1 MTAPTSDADGVQ
13 MALPIGAKPK
23 VAWAPSSDDDTSLE
37 AAGQVSKSGRARII
51 LERVLDAIA
60 AEPATDQ
67 QLEQRLN
74 IPGNTVRPRRRQLEL
89 DGLVEHSGEYRPTA
103 SGRRSKVYR
112 VTPEGRAAAKSGG
125 EHG

>member
-1 MTAPTSDADGVQ
+1 MTRPNDADGVQ
-13 MALPIGAKPK
+13 MALPIGTKPK

-37 AAGQVSKSGRARII
+37 AAAKASRSGRTRIV
-51 LERVLDAIA
+51 LMQVLDAIA

-112 VTPEGRAAAKSGG
+112 VTPEGRAAATSGDT
-125 EHG
+125 HG